1 MNTLDLQ
8 AAAAFLHIHPV
19 TLPGEGPCRG
29 DPRRQDRQV
38 LGVRRR

>member
-19 TLPGEGPCRG
+19 TLQEKARAGESPGE
-29 DPRRQDRQV
+29 DRQV

>member
-19 TLPGEGPCRG
+19 TLAGEGP
-29 DPRRQDRQV
+29 DRRDSRREDRQV